1 MQSLYEIETV
11 VKRSAR
17 AKGLSW
23 GMAEEIAKAVRIL
36 EQSLLPGLESFK
48 RLVDLD
54 LTSFNPIQNPL
65 NDEKLTKICP
75 IHFGVFFLDN
85 LHNKQFQK
93 QFSFLE
99 IYEPLLLLPFL
110 KRSANK
116 NLLNIKFTSKE
127 FNFNLSPGEIV
138 SLSNQL
144 FPHIAT
150 KITLDFSTSRSPQYS
165 QSTWDELYE
174 LSLETFVE
182 ETEEKKLSGAGA
194 GLTDND

>member
-48 RLVDLD
+48 RLVDLG

-75 IHFGVFFLDN
+75 IHFGVFILDN
-85 LHNKQFQK
+85 LHNKQLQK

-99 IYEPLLLLPFL
+99 IYEPLLILPFL

-116 NLLNIKFTSKE
+116 NLLNIKFNSKE
-127 FNFNLSPGEIV
+127 INFNLSPGEIV
-138 SLSNQL
+138 SLSNQQ

-150 KITLDFSTSRSPQYS
+150 KITLDFSTSRSLQYS

>member
-48 RLVDLD
+48 RLVDLG

-75 IHFGVFFLDN
+75 IHFGVFF
-85 LHNKQFQK
+85 F
-93 QFSFLE
+93 
-99 IYEPLLLLPFL
+99 
-110 KRSANK
+110 R
-116 NLLNIKFTSKE
+116 
-127 FNFNLSPGEIV
+127 
-138 SLSNQL
+138 
-144 FPHIAT
+144 
-150 KITLDFSTSRSPQYS
+150 
-165 QSTWDELYE
+165 
-174 LSLETFVE
+174 
-182 ETEEKKLSGAGA
+182 
-194 GLTDND
+194 